1 MALPSFDRAWPER
14 KGMKPR
20 ILVLEIRD
28 KERVDESP
36 LGWIVVEREEVY
48 VRDPLDGKIC
58 EASIRLSYQR
68 ITARQSSYESG
79 HGQFDGSYSRLFNA
93 VSLTSSSMANGAV
106 FLGLPELHGQRVGT
120 YLMNVIVEW
129 VKQWPDAA
137 VNPIELLRGQARGD
151 NKARRNRFYEQFG
164 LSFDF
169 HDSGQRE
176 GVSLPMQVRALSVV
190 ETWKNNIFEHRM
202 FDYLAERLDAVES
215 AQSKFTA
222 LDHAYAY
229 LSAEQKKAEARPLR
243 WAFSR
248 HYIQNAGRITIGLAL
263 AVCISLFWFK
273 TK

>member
-48 VRDPLDGKIC
+48 VRDPLDGQIC

-68 ITARQSSYESG
+68 ITARHSSYESG
-79 HGQFDGSYSRLFNA
+79 HGQFDGSYSRLLNT
-93 VSLTSSSMANGAV
+93 VSLTSSSVTNGAV
-106 FLGLPELHGQRVGT
+106 FLGLPELYGQRVGT

-129 VKQWPDAA
+129 VKQWPDAE
-137 VNPIELLRGQARGD
+137 VNPIKLLTGQARGD

-164 LSFDF
+164 FIFDYF
-169 HDSGQRE
+169 DPGQRE

-190 ETWKNNIFEHRM
+190 ETWKSNIFEHRM

-215 AQSKFTA
+215 SQSKFSA
-222 LDHAYAY
+222 LNEAYTY
-229 LSAEQKKAEARPLR
+229 LRAEKKKAEACPLC
-243 WAFSR
+243 WAFR
-248 HYIQNAGRITIGLAL
+248 RCCPQKTGRFTIGLTL
-263 AVCISLFWFK
+263 VVCIGLFWFK
-273 TK
+273 TI